1 MNANISKT
9 CLILFAIA
17 GFSGCGC
24 KPVETVRY
32 VDRPY
37 EVKVP
42 VACVV
47 PDVSCDANQ
56 TTYTGVIREMR
67 LCIERYKEA
76 VEVCK

>member
-1 MNANISKT
+1 MNVKILKI
-9 CLILFAIA
+9 CLILFVAA
-17 GFSGCGC
+17 VFSGCGC

-47 PDVSCDANQ
+47 PNVLCDANQ
-56 TTYTGVIREMR
+56 TTYTGVIKEMR

>member
-1 MNANISKT
+1 MSAKILKT
-9 CLILFAIA
+9 CLILFALMV
-17 GFSGCGC
+17 FSGCTC
-24 KPVETVRY
+24 SPVEVVKY

-47 PDVSCDANQ
+47 PDVTCDANQ
-56 TTYTGVIREMR
+56 TTYTGIVKEMR

-76 VEVCK
+76 TEVCR

>member
-1 MNANISKT
+1 MNAKILKT
-9 CLILFAIA
+9 CLILFALMV
-17 GFSGCGC
+17 FSGCAC
-24 KPVETVRY
+24 SPVEVVKY

-47 PDVSCDANQ
+47 PDVACDANQ
-56 TTYTGVIREMR
+56 STYTGIVKEMR

-76 VEVCK
+76 VGVCR

>member
-1 MNANISKT
+1 MNAKT
-9 CLILFAIA
+9 LKFYLTLFAVA
-17 GFSGCGC
+17 VFSGCGC

-42 VACVV
+42 VVCVV

-56 TTYTGVIREMR
+56 STYTGVIKEMR

-76 VEVCK
+76 SEVCR